1 MGVGTQVDPG
11 WKWDDKIPMSQGIR
25 IGEFVYVSGQIAL
38 DPDGKVIGEGDMK
51 AQSQRV
57 FDNID
62 AILKQAGGSMDYI
75 VKITAYLTDMTRYQ
89 EYNEVRA
96 KVFSNYRPASTTVEV
111 SGLAFKGLLV
121 EVEAVAYLL
130 G

>member
-1 MGVGTQVDPG
+1 MGVGLQVDPG
-11 WKWDDKIPMSQGIR
+11 WKWDDKIPMSQAIR
-25 IGEFVYVSGQIAL
+25 IGDFVYVSGQIAL
-38 DPDGKVIGEGDMK
+38 DSDGKVVGEGDMR
-51 AQSQRV
+51 AQAQRV

-62 AILKQAGGSMDYI
+62 TILRRAGGSMEHI
-75 VKITAYLTDMTRYQ
+75 VKITAYLTDMSRYS

-96 KVFSNYRPASTTVEV
+96 KLFSNYRPASTTVEV

-121 EVEAVAYLL
+121 EVEAIAYLL